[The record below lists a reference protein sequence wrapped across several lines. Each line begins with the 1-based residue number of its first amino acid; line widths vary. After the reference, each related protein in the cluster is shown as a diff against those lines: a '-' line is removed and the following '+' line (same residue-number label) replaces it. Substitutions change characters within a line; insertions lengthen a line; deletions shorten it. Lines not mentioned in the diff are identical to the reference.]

1 MARKRMSDIRRRQL
15 KRLRQFISRA
25 EKRGYRFP
33 EGFKES
39 LPSLSTQKLK
49 SFTAEKL
56 YKNVATAI
64 SEKTG
69 KIVKGS
75 ERRAEERSELAIK
88 AAKTR
93 IKGKLAETEEG
104 KLLYDQFVN
113 EELMRPYE
121 PEPIDL
127 DLEKESLINEGRI
140 VYYNIQTLIE
150 SYPSAGS
157 EQLRRA
163 LNEEIASYGFDRVCA
178 SLALAPEEAISIASD
193 IIYYPSGGTTSAEAH
208 RAFIKLGEIIKGTVP
223 SEQDARTIGE
233 ILDSMGYGEE

>member
-1 MARKRMSDIRRRQL
+1 MARKRMSDKRRKQL
-15 KRLRQFISRA
+15 KRIRQFISRA

-75 ERRAEERSELAIK
+75 ERRAEERSE
-88 AAKTR
+88 AALKSARTR
-93 IKGKLAETEEG
+93 IEGKFAESIEG
-104 KLLYDQFVN
+104 KLLQEQF
-113 EELMRPYE
+113 EELDVPVHNPNDDINFLTSELISAGSVIMSNIYE
-121 PEPIDL
+121 
-127 DLEKESLINEGRI
+127 
-140 VYYNIQTLIE
+140 LIE
-150 SYPSAGS
+150 TFPSAGS
-157 EQLRRA
+157 EELRRM
-163 LNEEIASYGFDRVCA
+163 LNEELNTYGYDKVLFGLAS
-178 SLALAPEEAISIASD
+178 APQEAIKAVSEIV
-193 IIYYPSGGTTSAEAH
+193 YYPSGGTTSAEAH
-208 RAFIKLGEIIKGTVP
+208 RAFSKLGDIIKGTVRT
-223 SEQDARTIGE
+223 SEEAKRLGD